1 MQSLWTERNLEIDF
15 DIPKLDVFADESL
28 MNQVWSN
35 LYSNAIKYNFDYGK
49 ISVRG
54 YDQGNHVE
62 IFISNTGYGIPKKD
76 IPHIFERFY
85 RGEKAH
91 TRASESYGLG
101 LAVVKRIIDLHNGS
115 ISVDSAEGKET
126 TFRICLN
133 K

>member
-1 MQSLWTERNLEIDF
+1 
-15 DIPKLDVFADESL
+15 
-28 MNQVWSN
+28 MNQVWTN
-35 LYSNAIKYNFDYGK
+35 LYSNAIKYNFDNGK

-54 YDQGNHVE
+54 FDRSNQVE
-62 IFISNTGYGIPKKD
+62 ILISNTGYGIPKKD

-91 TRASESYGLG
+91 TRTTESYGLG

-115 ISVDSAEGKET
+115 ILVDSAEGKET
-126 TFRICLN
+126 IFRICLN